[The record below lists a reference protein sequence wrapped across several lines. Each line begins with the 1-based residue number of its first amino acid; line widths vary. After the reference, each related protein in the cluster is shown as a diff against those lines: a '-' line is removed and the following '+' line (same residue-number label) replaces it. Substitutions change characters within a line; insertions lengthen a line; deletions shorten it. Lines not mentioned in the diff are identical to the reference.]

1 MASLPAVVQEID
13 SLFKEGYAAANP
25 NLVGLIVLADAVHT
39 LANRLMI
46 EGPMGGDTNVI
57 QNIAD
62 AMQDLK
68 SAVNEIA
75 SSIYQLDLSGL
86 TVHLDGEVKVESD
99 DV

>member
-1 MASLPAVVQEID
+1 
-13 SLFKEGYAAANP
+13 
-25 NLVGLIVLADAVHT
+25 
-39 LANRLMI
+39 
-46 EGPMGGDTNVI
+46 MGGDYNVI

-75 SSIYQLDLSGL
+75 SSIYQLDLSDL

>member
-13 SLFKEGYAAANP
+13 GVFKEGYAAANP

-46 EGPMGGDTNVI
+46 EGPMGGDYNVI

-62 AMQDLK
+62 ALGHIT
-68 SAVNEIA
+68 SAVNEVA
-75 SSIYQLDLSGL
+75 SAFYQLDPSDVS
-86 TVHLDGEVKVESD
+86 VHLDGEVKVISD

>member
-13 SLFKEGYAAANP
+13 GLFKEGYAAANP
-25 NLVGLIVLADAVHT
+25 NLVGLIVADAVHT

-46 EGPMGGDTNVI
+46 EGPMGGDYNVI

-62 AMQDLK
+62 ALQDLK
-68 SAVNEIA
+68 SAVNEVA
-75 SSIYQLDLSGL
+75 SAFYQLDPSDVS
-86 TVHLDGEVKVESD
+86 VHLDGEVKVISD